1 MKSRAQLVELMDA
14 LEADIPAF
22 IAGVEPSE
30 RLEVFADRAIA
41 ISQAAG
47 PDDAEYVDRR
57 LKGLIDDYGLD
68 PLGESREATPES
80 SFDQGRR
87 QKMG

>member
-1 MKSRAQLVELMDA
+1 MKTRSQLVELMDA
-14 LEADIPAF
+14 LEADIPLF
-22 IAGVEPSE
+22 IEGVEPSE
-30 RLEVFADRAIA
+30 RLEVFADRAIE

-57 LKGLIDDYGLD
+57 LQGMIVDYGLD
-68 PLGESREATPES
+68 PLGESQGTTQES
-80 SFDQGRR
+80 SSSRNRR